1 MKIKCKKL
9 TPRQLEILRYR
20 SNGYLNK
27 QIANELGICEDTVKE
42 HISIALQ
49 KLNYKSVIQA
59 VAQLVREEII

>member
-1 MKIKCKKL
+1 MNINCKKL
-9 TPRQLEILRYR
+9 SPRQVEILRYR

-27 QIANELGICEDTVKE
+27 QIASELGICEDTVKE

-59 VAQLVREEII
+59 VAQLVRDDVI